1 MMRPYFPPLMNSA
14 VGPRR
19 SFPPPITKRGILG
32 SPPSRSINTIPRLR
46 VDFKATTTAFEEVKA
61 LSAKFMQAVAI
72 GSSGGGDKYE
82 SVFTKFNG
90 PKNENGPATTLQDF
104 QDTVMMNEPSDPKII
119 EKDGN
124 DNRPNGINDSLDQ
137 QSKHICICDEYQTYA
152 YFFDPRY

>member
-1 MMRPYFPPLMNSA
+1 
-14 VGPRR
+14 
-19 SFPPPITKRGILG
+19 
-32 SPPSRSINTIPRLR
+32 
-46 VDFKATTTAFEEVKA
+46 
-61 LSAKFMQAVAI
+61 MQAVAI